1 MLKKKKGLRVC
12 FTRTECLLAAAGTWN
27 VSVAPELVQA
37 PVVPA
42 WPEWK
47 LLTHVG
53 AEMLLQRHREAI

>member
-1 MLKKKKGLRVC
+1 MC
-12 FTRTECLLAAAGTWN
+12 FTRPERLLAAAGTLM

-37 PVVPA
+37 PGVPG

-53 AEMLLQRHREAI
+53 AEMLQQRQREAI